1 MIEQNIRILR
11 SIINHHNCNKML
23 GKNYLFHFLKIFF
36 YYSTKLFFAL
46 IYLTISLFALIDH
59 RCTRK
64 ITNIT
69 NFNQFVGR
77 NKLNRSLY
85 PTTDVVLSITIDFVD
100 EMQSFRIFPENLDL
114 AFLII
119 FET

>member
-1 MIEQNIRILR
+1 MMF
-11 SIINHHNCNKML
+11 SVKFFINTN
-23 GKNYLFHFLKIFF
+23 
-36 YYSTKLFFAL
+36 
-46 IYLTISLFALIDH
+46 H
-59 RCTRK
+59 RYTRK

-69 NFNQFVGR
+69 NFNQFVCR
-77 NKLNRSLY
+77 NKLNRTLY